1 MFLGAE
7 NNNVGLKQENS
18 TPHTQNAFAFKSE
31 SGSAGHC
38 LGDGERTFLG

>member
-18 TPHTQNAFAFKSE
+18 TPHTQMHLHLNLKVAPQAIV
-31 SGSAGHC
+31 
-38 LGDGERTFLG
+38 